1 MQTET
6 IEVKQKRSLF
16 KEKKENLVEL
26 WHTSVSTVFLLSC
39 HFSNYTIAL

>member
-16 KEKKENLVEL
+16 KEKKGK
-26 WHTSVSTVFLLSC
+26 LSG
-39 HFSNYTIAL
+39 ALAHVCQHRVPALMPLF